1 MRTKLLFISVML
13 GILTTGCSRKVA
25 PTISLP
31 TEQNPCDSTIK
42 ALIDSISDVNL
53 VYITET
59 IYKDGEQIIDTICI
73 TDSSNCNYYKITALE
88 IAAKYNSAIKER
100 DFYKAIANS
109 QAKKIINNNYVN
121 SKNKNTQIG
130 DGNTQQDSKSGTN
143 QSGAGNVN
151 QEVKKG
157 PAQNGNDNVAAVKPK
172 GSATG
177 AGAST
182 ENNKKGSSWWAWL
195 LVGYLGCHVIHKII
209 IPAAMRVI
217 PFANLA
223 GNIGKL
229 LLKLK
234 FW

>member
-53 VYITET
+53 VYVTET
-59 IYKDGEQIIDTICI
+59 IYKDGEPIIDTICI

-130 DGNTQQDSKSGTN
+130 DGNTQQKSKSAPNQNGEANVAQEVGKGINQNGEGNDGTFKPKDSQVGDGN
-143 QSGAGNVN
+143 DMDRSKKGTSWIWVFIAGNLCWIIT
-151 QEVKKG
+151 
-157 PAQNGNDNVAAVKPK
+157 QN
-172 GSATG
+172 
-177 AGAST
+177 
-182 ENNKKGSSWWAWL
+182 L
-195 LVGYLGCHVIHKII
+195 LY
-209 IPAAMRVI
+209 PMAMRFI
-217 PFANLA
+217 PFANLVKTV
-223 GNIGKL
+223 GGL